1 MPSIFQVLYVI
12 IYLQI
17 LKTVP
22 SILCHDIIQVLC
34 HLYCKTYGTNPFQ
47 VCLSSVLRPGCTA
60 ISRACTLWSR
70 AACRQ
75 LFRQKFCCWESWHTY
90 CWWKKS
96 CTSWYGEYPIIYRVS
111 YIPGGAGFLPS
122 TVATKTHTES
132 KKGDGNTQQLYPK
145 TSWSSCRWSD
155 DCM

>member
-34 HLYCKTYGTNPFQ
+34 RLYCKTYGTNPFQ

-75 LFRQKFCCWESWHTY
+75 LFRQKFCCWGKLTHLLLMEEILHQLIWRIS
-90 CWWKKS
+90 
-96 CTSWYGEYPIIYRVS
+96 IIYRVS